1 MRTIALSL
9 AAVLV
14 AGSAL
19 AQTGPAMRDPNMPD
33 PRNTIPEKIEPR
45 DPSTTGS
52 VGANE
57 TLSDRLE
64 RTDGVIRPP
73 SGVAPDM
80 SITPPDTGT
89 TPVIPPPGSPGGS
102 QAIQPK

>member
-1 MRTIALSL
+1 MRLMTLTL
-9 AAVLV
+9 AASLM

-19 AQTGPAMRDPNMPD
+19 AQAGPDARDPNMPD

-45 DPSTTGS
+45 DPATTGS
-52 VGANE
+52 VGADE
-57 TLSDRLE
+57 TLSNRLN

-73 SGVAPDM
+73 MGTTPDM

-89 TPVIPPPGSPGGS
+89 TPVIPPPGAPGGN